1 MSSSLHSQHHRCRP
15 PRAVP
20 VFVVG
25 PAFCPALGRPG
36 GWPQGPVQALQQPL
50 LPVLLPALPGSSS
63 SGLGVTTQAAW
74 VERSPLLVSLCF
86 SVRASSSLLSSQP
99 DRWRGRPSLVCN
111 VCLFSPFLLS
121 LQTLCTLQ
129 GPEVR
134 ARQRPTGQPWLQE
147 LTPDPTLLLKRF
159 WMLMAFCVLLGNGVG
174 GGRGSEPAVRT
185 PLFGGMVATPLSG
198 ETSLWGEP
206 LPLCWGTEPTV
217 PGVCGHCPKP
227 VGPLGPRCT
236 VGTWQPSKAEAPPL
250 SQVCGEAPAVFS
262 S

>member
-1 MSSSLHSQHHRCRP
+1 M
-15 PRAVP
+15 
-20 VFVVG
+20 
-25 PAFCPALGRPG
+25 
-36 GWPQGPVQALQQPL
+36 QALQQPL

-111 VCLFSPFLLS
+111 VCLFSPSLLS

-206 LPLCWGTEPTV
+206 LPLCWGTCAGGRSLPSQ
-217 PGVCGHCPKP
+217 VCVVTALSLLAPLDLAA
-227 VGPLGPRCT
+227 PLGPGSHLRPKPHLFPRC
-236 VGTWQPSKAEAPPL
+236 VVKHL
-250 SQVCGEAPAVFS
+250 LFS
-262 S
+262 PVSRAYS